1 MDNAE
6 LARLKAEAA
15 AAAARAARA
24 EAEAAEAALQA
35 ALLAGGENPSAEDTT
50 PAEPAPSGYA
60 ATVAEAYRVGADPRT
75 GVQLGAMIDDNDA
88 PLSRVQVGIPLA
100 TLNRHGLIAG
110 ATGTGKT
117 RTLQLVA
124 ENLSTAGVPVFL
136 TDVKGD
142 LTGLLEP
149 GQSSDKLV
157 RRTQSLGQQWQG
169 RGFPVELMR
178 LGGDSSTTLVG
189 TPIRTS
195 VTDFGPLML
204 SRVLGLNDTQES
216 ALSLIFHWADTQ
228 GLELIDL
235 NDIRATVDFLTSAE
249 GKDELRTIGGISSA
263 TAGVILREI
272 AALQAQ
278 GADQFFGDPAFDT
291 VDLLRSSSDGMGVIT
306 ALQLPELTTRPE
318 LATTLIMWLLADLF
332 SALPEVGDLDKPK
345 LVFFFDEAHLLFR
358 GASKAFLDQVINTV
372 RLIRS
377 KGVGIVFITQSPT
390 DLPAEVLAQLGARV
404 QHALRAFTPKDAK
417 NLKATV
423 ETYPTS
429 PLDLEAVIRGLGTG
443 DAVVTVL
450 SDDGAPTPVAPVRLR
465 APQSVMGP
473 ASADALQQAVASSS
487 LAPKYANAVD
497 PRSAYEKLAERT
509 ADATARAEQ
518 EKEQQR
524 LAKEM
529 QQLEREQARE
539 EARRAKE
546 EARRAEQFERERNRL
561 IGSVLR
567 SVGGQLGREITRS
580 VFGTSRRR

>member
-1 MDNAE
+1 MNNAE

-35 ALLAGGENPSAEDTT
+35 ALLAGGENPSAEDTA

-204 SRVLGLNDTQES
+204 SR
-216 ALSLIFHWADTQ
+216 
-228 GLELIDL
+228 
-235 NDIRATVDFLTSAE
+235 
-249 GKDELRTIGGISSA
+249 
-263 TAGVILREI
+263 
-272 AALQAQ
+272 
-278 GADQFFGDPAFDT
+278 
-291 VDLLRSSSDGMGVIT
+291 
-306 ALQLPELTTRPE
+306 
-318 LATTLIMWLLADLF
+318 
-332 SALPEVGDLDKPK
+332 
-345 LVFFFDEAHLLFR
+345 
-358 GASKAFLDQVINTV
+358 AS
-372 RLIRS
+372 
-377 KGVGIVFITQSPT
+377 P
-390 DLPAEVLAQLGARV
+390 
-404 QHALRAFTPKDAK
+404 
-417 NLKATV
+417 
-423 ETYPTS
+423 
-429 PLDLEAVIRGLGTG
+429 
-443 DAVVTVL
+443 
-450 SDDGAPTPVAPVRLR
+450 
-465 APQSVMGP
+465 
-473 ASADALQQAVASSS
+473 
-487 LAPKYANAVD
+487 
-497 PRSAYEKLAERT
+497 PR
-509 ADATARAEQ
+509 
-518 EKEQQR
+518 
-524 LAKEM
+524 
-529 QQLEREQARE
+529 
-539 EARRAKE
+539 
-546 EARRAEQFERERNRL
+546 
-561 IGSVLR
+561 
-567 SVGGQLGREITRS
+567 
-580 VFGTSRRR
+580 